1 MGHYVRIPFAI
12 VFVLVFADLVLVTP
26 PLIWMGIQVGGAGLH
41 SHQLLYI
48 LGSLSLL
55 NATRIYTR
63 VLYHLLFRVQS

>member
-26 PLIWMGIQVGGAGLH
+26 LNWMGIQVGGAGFH